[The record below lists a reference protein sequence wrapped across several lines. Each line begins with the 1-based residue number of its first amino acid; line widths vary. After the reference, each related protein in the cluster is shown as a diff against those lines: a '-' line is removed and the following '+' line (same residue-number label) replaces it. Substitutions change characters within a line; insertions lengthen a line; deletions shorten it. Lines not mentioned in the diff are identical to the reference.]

1 MVNMLFVSVFADR
14 FTCPYFFCPVGRKP
28 ENFDGGALN
37 ISKQET
43 KINEEIRVS
52 QVRVVGS
59 DGEQLGIMQTA
70 DALDLAYQKNLDLV
84 LIAPKAEP
92 PVCKVMDYGKYKF
105 ELAKRDKE
113 AKKNQKTMNV
123 KELRLSPSIDDHDF
137 DTKIN
142 HAKKFLQ
149 DGDKVKVSIRF
160 RGREIHH
167 AALGTKILERFR
179 DTLSDFGSSDKPPK
193 LEGRSMNLIISPT
206 TKKD

>member
-1 MVNMLFVSVFADR
+1 MRIGVCLSAFYS
-14 FTCPYFFCPVGRKP
+14 VGRNP
-28 ENFDGGALN
+28 EKLYGGAFN
-37 ISKQET
+37 ISKQEL
-43 KINEEIRVS
+43 KINEEIRVG
-52 QVRVVGS
+52 QVRLVGPE
-59 DGEQLGIMQTA
+59 GEQLGIMDSA
-70 DALDLAYQKNLDLV
+70 AALDLAYQKNLDLV

-113 AKKNQKTMNV
+113 ARKNQKTVNI
-123 KELRLSPSIDDHDF
+123 KELRLSPSIDEHDF

-167 AALGTKILERFR
+167 AALGTKTLERFR
-179 DTLSDFGSSDKPPK
+179 DALSELGSADKPPK
-193 LEGRSMNLIISPT
+193 MEGRSMSILIAPLG
-206 TKKD
+206 KKD

>member
-1 MVNMLFVSVFADR
+1 M
-14 FTCPYFFCPVGRKP
+14 
-28 ENFDGGALN
+28 N
-37 ISKQET
+37 ISKQEMR
-43 KINEEIRVS
+43 INEEIRVS

-59 DGEQLGIMQTA
+59 DGEQLGIMQTSA
-70 DALDLAYQKNLDLV
+70 ALDIAYHKNLDLV

-113 AKKNQKTMNV
+113 ARKNQKTV
-123 KELRLSPSIDDHDF
+123 SIKELRISPSIDDHDF
-137 DTKIN
+137 ETKIN

-167 AALGTKILERFR
+167 SALGAKNLERFR
-179 DTLSDFGSSDKPPK
+179 DTLSEYGTSDKPPK
-193 LEGRSMNLIISPT
+193 LEGRSMSLIISPII
-206 TKKD
+206 KKD

>member
-1 MVNMLFVSVFADR
+1 M
-14 FTCPYFFCPVGRKP
+14 
-28 ENFDGGALN
+28 N
-37 ISKQET
+37 ISKQEMR
-43 KINEEIRVS
+43 INEEIRVS

-59 DGEQLGIMQTA
+59 DGEQLGIMQTSA
-70 DALDLAYQKNLDLV
+70 ALDLAYHKNLDLV

-113 AKKNQKTMNV
+113 ARKNQKTV
-123 KELRLSPSIDDHDF
+123 SIKELRISPSIDDHDF
-137 DTKIN
+137 ETKIN

-167 AALGTKILERFR
+167 SALGAKNLERFR
-179 DTLSDFGSSDKPPK
+179 DTLSEYGTSDKPPK
-193 LEGRSMNLIISPT
+193 LEGRSMSLIISPII
-206 TKKD
+206 KKD

>member
-1 MVNMLFVSVFADR
+1 MPVRFFVLRNS
-14 FTCPYFFCPVGRKP
+14 P
-28 ENFDGGALN
+28 EKLSGGAFN
-37 ISKQET
+37 ISKQEM

-52 QVRVVGS
+52 EVRLVGP
-59 DGEQLGIMQTA
+59 DGEQLGIMDTNA
-70 DALDLAYQKNLDLV
+70 ALDLAYQKNLDLV

-113 AKKNQKTMNV
+113 ARKNQKVVNI
-123 KELRLSPSIDDHDF
+123 KEIRISSSIDEHDF
-137 DTKIN
+137 DTKVN

-167 AALGTKILERFR
+167 SALGAKSLERFR
-179 DTLSDFGSSDKPPK
+179 DALADFGTADKAPK
-193 LEGRSMNLIISPT
+193 LEGRSMSMLISP
-206 TKKD
+206 KKD

>member
-1 MVNMLFVSVFADR
+1 MPVRIFFVLW
-14 FTCPYFFCPVGRKP
+14 KKNLK
-28 ENFDGGALN
+28 NFYGGASN
-37 ISKQET
+37 ISKQEM

-52 QVRVVGS
+52 QVRLVGP
-59 DGEQLGIMQTA
+59 DGEQLGLMDSNA
-70 DALDLAYQKNLDLV
+70 ALDLAYQKNLDLV

-92 PVCKVMDYGKYKF
+92 PVCKIMDYGKYKF

-123 KELRLSPSIDDHDF
+123 KELRISPSIDDHDF

-167 AALGTKILERFR
+167 SALGAKNLERFR
-179 DTLSDFGSSDKPPK
+179 DTLKDFGTCDKPPK
-193 LEGRSMNLIISPT
+193 LEGRSMSLVISPI

>member
-1 MVNMLFVSVFADR
+1 MRIGLPIR
-14 FTCPYFFCPVGRKP
+14 FLSRGRSLKKAHP
-28 ENFDGGALN
+28 EKRNGGALN
-37 ISKQET
+37 ISKQEMR
-43 KINEEIRVS
+43 INEEIRVS

-59 DGEQLGIMQTA
+59 DGEQLGIMQTSA
-70 DALDLAYQKNLDLV
+70 ALDLAYHKNLDLV

-113 AKKNQKTMNV
+113 ARKNQKTVSV
-123 KELRLSPSIDDHDF
+123 KELRISPSIDDHDF
-137 DTKIN
+137 ETKIN

-167 AALGTKILERFR
+167 SALGAKNLERFR
-179 DTLSDFGSSDKPPK
+179 DTLSEYGTSDKPPK
-193 LEGRSMNLIISPT
+193 LEGRSMSLIISPI

>member
-1 MVNMLFVSVFADR
+1 MD
-14 FTCPYFFCPVGRKP
+14 
-28 ENFDGGALN
+28 
-37 ISKQET
+37 ISKQEM
-43 KINEEIRVS
+43 KINEEIRLS
-52 QVRVVGS
+52 QARIVGPE
-59 DGEQLGIMQTA
+59 GEQMGIMSSSE
-70 DALDLAYQKNLDLV
+70 ALDLAYQKNLDLV

-92 PVCKVMDYGKYKF
+92 PVCKIMDYGKYKF

-137 DTKIN
+137 ETKIN

-179 DTLSDFGSSDKPPK
+179 DELKDYGSSDKPPK
-193 LEGRSMNLIISPT
+193 LEGRSMNLMISPG

>member
-1 MVNMLFVSVFADR
+1 M
-14 FTCPYFFCPVGRKP
+14 
-28 ENFDGGALN
+28 N

-52 QVRVVGS
+52 EVRVVGS
-59 DGEQLGIMQTA
+59 DGEQLGIMKTA

-92 PVCKVMDYGKYKF
+92 PVCKIMDYGKYKF

-113 AKKNQKTMNV
+113 ARKNQKVVNV
-123 KELRLSPSIDDHDF
+123 KELRISPSIDEHDF

-167 AALGTKILERFR
+167 SALGMKTLERFR
-179 DTLSDFGSSDKPPK
+179 DTLADYGSADKPPK
-193 LEGRSMNLIISPT
+193 LEGRSMSILISPAG
-206 TKKD
+206 KKD

>member
-1 MVNMLFVSVFADR
+1 M
-14 FTCPYFFCPVGRKP
+14 
-28 ENFDGGALN
+28 N
-37 ISKQET
+37 ISKQEM
-43 KINEEIRVS
+43 KINEEIKVS

-59 DGEQLGIMQTA
+59 DGEQLGIMQTSA
-70 DALDLAYQKNLDLV
+70 ALDLAYHKNLDLV

-113 AKKNQKTMNV
+113 ARKNQKTMSI

-137 DTKIN
+137 ETKIN

-149 DGDKVKVSIRF
+149 AGDKVKVSIRF

-167 AALGTKILERFR
+167 SALGAKNLERFR
-179 DTLSDFGSSDKPPK
+179 DTLSDYGSSDKPPK
-193 LEGRSMNLIISPT
+193 LEGRSMSLIISPI

>member
-1 MVNMLFVSVFADR
+1 M
-14 FTCPYFFCPVGRKP
+14 
-28 ENFDGGALN
+28 N
-37 ISKQET
+37 ISKQEMR
-43 KINEEIRVS
+43 INEEISVS

-59 DGEQLGIMQTA
+59 DGEQLGIMQTSA
-70 DALDLAYQKNLDLV
+70 ALDLAYHKNLDLV

-113 AKKNQKTMNV
+113 ARKNQKTV
-123 KELRLSPSIDDHDF
+123 SIKELRISPSIDDHDF
-137 DTKIN
+137 ETKIN

-167 AALGTKILERFR
+167 SALGAKNLERFR
-179 DTLSDFGSSDKPPK
+179 DTLSEYGTSDKPPK
-193 LEGRSMNLIISPT
+193 LEGRSMSLIISPI

>member
-1 MVNMLFVSVFADR
+1 M
-14 FTCPYFFCPVGRKP
+14 
-28 ENFDGGALN
+28 N
-37 ISKQET
+37 ISKQEMR
-43 KINEEIRVS
+43 INEEIRVS

-59 DGEQLGIMQTA
+59 DGEQLGIMQTSA
-70 DALDLAYQKNLDLV
+70 ALDLAYHKNLDLV

-113 AKKNQKTMNV
+113 ARKNQKTV
-123 KELRLSPSIDDHDF
+123 SIKELRISPSIDDHDF
-137 DTKIN
+137 ETKIN

-167 AALGTKILERFR
+167 SALGAKNLERFR
-179 DTLSDFGSSDKPPK
+179 DTLSEYGTSDKPPK
-193 LEGRSMNLIISPT
+193 LEGRSMNLIISPI

>member
-1 MVNMLFVSVFADR
+1 M
-14 FTCPYFFCPVGRKP
+14 
-28 ENFDGGALN
+28 N
-37 ISKQET
+37 ISKQEMR
-43 KINEEIRVS
+43 INEEIRVS

-59 DGEQLGIMQTA
+59 DGEQLGIMQTSA
-70 DALDLAYQKNLDLV
+70 ALDLAYHKNLDLV

-113 AKKNQKTMNV
+113 ARKNQKTVSV
-123 KELRLSPSIDDHDF
+123 KELRISPSIDDHDF
-137 DTKIN
+137 ETKIN

-167 AALGTKILERFR
+167 SALGAKNLERFR
-179 DTLSDFGSSDKPPK
+179 DTLSEYGTSDKPPK
-193 LEGRSMNLIISPT
+193 LEGRSMSLIISPI

>member
-1 MVNMLFVSVFADR
+1 M
-14 FTCPYFFCPVGRKP
+14 
-28 ENFDGGALN
+28 N
-37 ISKQET
+37 ISKQEMR
-43 KINEEIRVS
+43 INEEIRVS

-59 DGEQLGIMQTA
+59 DGEQLGIMQTSA
-70 DALDLAYQKNLDLV
+70 ALDLAYHKNLDLV
-84 LIAPKAEP
+84 LIAPNAEP

-113 AKKNQKTMNV
+113 ARKNQKTFSI
-123 KELRLSPSIDDHDF
+123 KELRISPSIDDHDF
-137 DTKIN
+137 ETKIN

-167 AALGTKILERFR
+167 SALGAKNLERFR
-179 DTLSDFGSSDKPPK
+179 DTLSEYGTSDKPPK
-193 LEGRSMNLIISPT
+193 LEGRSMSLIISPI

>member
-1 MVNMLFVSVFADR
+1 M
-14 FTCPYFFCPVGRKP
+14 
-28 ENFDGGALN
+28 N
-37 ISKQET
+37 ISKQEM
-43 KINEEIRVS
+43 KINEEIKVS

-59 DGEQLGIMQTA
+59 GGEQLGIMQTSA
-70 DALDLAYQKNLDLV
+70 ALDLAYHKNLDLV

-113 AKKNQKTMNV
+113 ARKNQKTMSI

-137 DTKIN
+137 ETKIN

-149 DGDKVKVSIRF
+149 AGDKVKVSIRF

-167 AALGTKILERFR
+167 SALGAKNLERFR
-179 DTLSDFGSSDKPPK
+179 DTLSEYGSSDKPPK
-193 LEGRSMNLIISPT
+193 LEGRSMNLIISPV